1 MRRRYACAKVGGR
14 IVRGFRIAVAVLT
27 RKANTVVVVHT
38 QVGNAGSMISAGQKQ
53 RICLARVLIADHKI
67 LLLDEATSAL
77 DAESELMVQAA
88 LDNVLGRKKI
98 TTIVIAHRLSTIRN
112 ASKIIVIVGGRV
124 EESGTHEELM
134 SSSTYYRRL
143 VEKQEGSEE
152 KEEKNP
158 DILPPNGL
166 LLETDDRERPLT
178 IPDPVSSIMPPHIEF
193 NNVSFSY
200 PTRPH
205 KMVLQGFNL
214 TLNHGETVA
223 LVGECVESVGIY
235 LFSLLTSPFYML
247 GFE

>member
-1 MRRRYACAKVGGR
+1 MRHRQAD
-14 IVRGFRIAVAVLT
+14 GFWNTIIFDCFPHVLFL
-27 RKANTVVVVHT
+27 A
-38 QVGNAGSMISAGQKQ
+38 QVGDAGSMISVGQKQ

-88 LDNVLGRKKI
+88 LDNVLRRKKI

-112 ASKIIVIVGGRV
+112 ASKINVIVDGRV

-134 SSSTYYRRL
+134 ASNTYYRRL

-152 KEEKNP
+152 REETTP
-158 DILPPNGL
+158 SILLPNGHV
-166 LLETDDRERPLT
+166 LETDDRERPLMML
-178 IPDPVSSIMPPHIEF
+178 DPVSSFAPHIEF

-200 PTRPH
+200 PSRPH

-214 TLNHGETVA
+214 TLQHGETVA
-223 LVGECVESVGIY
+223 LVGKCVESVGNRV
-235 LFSLLTSPFYML
+235 L
-247 GFE
+247 E